1 MKIMT
6 RIIKNRGSQSI
17 ALLRVMIIVSMII
30 VSIKRFDSIF
40 RRKKPGVMFHDVVS
54 VARESVLK
62 TIGVFCCL

>member
-17 ALLRVMIIVSMII
+17 ALLRVMII